1 MPISKEKLVEGLNH
15 DLAAEYQ
22 AIFQYLQQSFLLK
35 GVGRLPF
42 SEYLQKEAQ
51 GEMRHVE
58 FLAEKIVALGGMPTI
73 TPLTVKV
80 GKDLREMLQNDLE
93 AERQAIAAYKERAKQ
108 AEEYGDIG
116 LQVELENLL
125 AEETHHLEELQKLL
139 EG

>member
-1 MPISKEKLVEGLNH
+1 MTKEKLIEGLNH
-15 DLAAEYQ
+15 DLAAEYR

-35 GVGRLPF
+35 GLGRIPF
-42 SEYLQKEAQ
+42 SEYLSKEAQ

-58 FLAEKIVALGGMPTI
+58 FLAEKIVSLGGMPTI
-73 TPLTVKV
+73 TPLPVKV

-93 AERQAIAAYKERAKQ
+93 AEREAIADYKERAKQ
-108 AEEYGDIG
+108 AEEFGDIG

>member
-1 MPISKEKLVEGLNH
+1 MAITKEKLIEGLNH
-15 DLAAEYQ
+15 DLAAEYR

-35 GVGRLPF
+35 GLGRIPF
-42 SEYLQKEAQ
+42 SEYLSKEAQ

-58 FLAEKIVALGGMPTI
+58 FLAEKIVSLGGMPTI
-73 TPLTVKV
+73 TPLPVKV

-93 AERQAIAAYKERAKQ
+93 AEREAIADYKERAKQ
-108 AEEYGDIG
+108 AEEFGDIG

>member
-1 MPISKEKLVEGLNH
+1 MAISKDQLLSGLNH

-35 GVGRLPF
+35 GLGRVPF
-42 SEYLQKEAQ
+42 NDYLRKEAQ

-58 FLAEKIVALGGMPTI
+58 FLAEKIVALGGVPTI
-73 TPLTVKV
+73 NPLPVKV

-108 AEEYGDIG
+108 AEEFGDVG
-116 LQVELENLL
+116 LQVALEDLIL
-125 AEETHHLEELQKLL
+125 EETHHLEELQLLL